1 MPLCEVESALINHD
15 SSPGPRDINHVS
27 ESVTQLL
34 LGYVAAQTNR
44 RRDMS
49 HVEHERINSTVYD
62 CPSVRVRVRSPAAN
76 PAMSRWMP
84 HSISFTRNFAS
95 SRTPYAAGR
104 FCLATARDNGNYETM
119 MNKRYSNGGRS
130 TFHSWGEEG
139 AREIPRKSTS
149 ANSQSQSS

>member
-27 ESVTQLL
+27 EFVTHCDT
-34 LGYVAAQTNR
+34 AAGLR
-44 RRDMS
+44 GGARDMS
-49 HVEHERINSTVYD
+49 HVKHERIHSTVYD
-62 CPSVRVRVRSPAAN
+62 CPSVRVRSPAAN